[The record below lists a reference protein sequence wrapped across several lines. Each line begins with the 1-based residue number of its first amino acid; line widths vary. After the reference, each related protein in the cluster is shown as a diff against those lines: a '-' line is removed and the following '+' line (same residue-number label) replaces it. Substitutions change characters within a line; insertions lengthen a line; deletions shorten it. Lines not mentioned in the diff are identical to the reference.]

1 LTPLLAGFRHA
12 LIRSLTCSSSGNL
25 RVNGLEAVSA
35 CHDIVSSLQN
45 AGISATSLGPRWA
58 PRDTRSFMK
67 ILSPR
72 SKI

>member
-1 LTPLLAGFRHA
+1 
-12 LIRSLTCSSSGNL
+12 
-25 RVNGLEAVSA
+25 LEAVSA